1 MLSSTVQ
8 LYKNAYKG
16 LSLKTWYLSLVM
28 FINRSGT
35 MVIPFMSMYCTV
47 KLGFSISQAGNIMA
61 LFGIGAIVGALI
73 GGKITDTIGFY
84 PLQIAALISGGIMFI
99 VLGYMETYSGLCI
112 GTFILSVCNESFR
125 PANST
130 AIAFYSLPENRTRSY
145 ALNRL
150 AINAGWAFGGALG
163 GFIASRNYQLLFW
176 TDGITNIAA
185 AVLLMILL
193 PYVKSGSRHS
203 EKKQAPPLR
212 SPYKDTPYILFLI
225 LTIIFAACFF
235 MQFTMQSL
243 FYKKEWHYSEQF
255 VGFILAMNGI
265 IITLVEMALVYKLD
279 GRFRHTGLIA
289 SGILLVGIGFIIVNI
304 FPEAKWVAL
313 SSITIITFGEILAMP
328 FMNSYWIGRSG
339 ENNRGSYAALYT
351 IAWST
356 AQVLGPVFGSRIVEH
371 YGFSILWNIVF
382 VICIFTSMAFFF
394 LFKKER

>member
-1 MLSSTVQ
+1 
-8 LYKNAYKG
+8 
-16 LSLKTWYLSLVM
+16 
-28 FINRSGT
+28 
-35 MVIPFMSMYCTV
+35 MVVPFMSMYCTV

-61 LFGIGAIVGALI
+61 LFGIGAIVGAFI

-84 PLQIAALISGGIMFI
+84 PLQITALVLGGIMFI
-99 VLGYMETYSGLCI
+99 VLGYIETYPGLCI

-150 AINAGWAFGGALG
+150 AINAGWAFGGASG
-163 GFIASRNYQLLFW
+163 GFIASKNYHLLFW

-185 AVLLMILL
+185 AILLLILL
-193 PYVKSGSRHS
+193 PYVKTGSRHT
-203 EKKQAPPLR
+203 EKTNIVQTK
-212 SPYKDTPYILFLI
+212 SPYRDGSYILFLI
-225 LTIIFAACFF
+225 LTIIFASCFF
-235 MQFTMQSL
+235 LQFTMQSL

-265 IITLVEMALVYKLD
+265 IITVVEMALVYKLD
-279 GRFRHTGLIA
+279 GRYRRTALIS
-289 SGILLVGIGFIIVNI
+289 SGVLLVGIGFILVNI

-313 SSITIITFGEILAMP
+313 SSISIITFGEILSMP

-351 IAWST
+351 VAWST
-356 AQVLGPVFGSRIVEH
+356 AQVAGPVLGSRIVEH
-371 YGFSILWNIVF
+371 YGFYTLWYIAFAV
-382 VICIFTSMAFFF
+382 CTATSVAFFF
-394 LFKKER
+394 LFRKE